1 MKSLFFE
8 CMNAIFTPHAL
19 LLVFT
24 VLHAIPA
31 AAVYRCETADQVT
44 YSDAA
49 CANGKPVVI
58 DDTRG
63 VKSPVPVAT
72 AKDKAAQQRLDKNLA
87 AENKQ
92 LSRQREKQE
101 RAEAR
106 ARLVAE
112 KQKRKCVQLAQRKA
126 WAEDDL
132 RNAPV
137 KTMEKARRKSQRAT
151 ENYRAECPV

>member
-1 MKSLFFE
+1 MFRHHLPLL
-8 CMNAIFTPHAL
+8 ALPL
-19 LLVFT
+19 LLCT
-24 VLHAIPA
+24 LPA
-31 AAVYRCETADQVT
+31 WAVYKCESNGHVT

-63 VKSPVPVAT
+63 VKNPAPVAA
-72 AKDKAAQQRLDKNLA
+72 AKDKAVQQRLDKSRA
-87 AENKQ
+87 AEDKR
-92 LSRQREKQE
+92 LTRQREKQE

-106 ARLVAE
+106 AKLVAE
-112 KQKRKCVQLAQRKA
+112 KQKRKCAQLAQRKA

-137 KTMEKARRKSQRAT
+137 KTMEKARRKSQRAA
-151 ENYRAECPV
+151 ENYRSECAS